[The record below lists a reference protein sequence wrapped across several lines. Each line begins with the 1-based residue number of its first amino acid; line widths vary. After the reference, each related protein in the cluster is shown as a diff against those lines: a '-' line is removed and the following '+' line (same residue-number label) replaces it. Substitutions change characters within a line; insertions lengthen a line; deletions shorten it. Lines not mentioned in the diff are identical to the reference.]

1 MKPEDCIFFQLA
13 KASQAAVRFWSR
25 AVSPLGVTA
34 VQAMVICFLAD
45 RDAVT
50 AGFLGERT
58 RLDSATLTGV
68 IDRLESLGLVGR
80 KPHETDRRSV
90 VICLTET
97 GKDTAREVTGLME
110 GTNRDFFRDMTDEE
124 EAAFRGFLVRI
135 RERE

>member
-34 VQAMVICFLAD
+34 VQGMVLCFLAD
-45 RDAVT
+45 RDTVT

-68 IDRLESLGLVGR
+68 IDRLESLGLVER
-80 KPHETDRRSV
+80 KPHESDRRSV
-90 VICLTET
+90 VICLTDA

-110 GTNRDFFRDMTDEE
+110 RTNRNFFQDMTEE
-124 EAAFRGFLVRI
+124 DEAALRGYLVRI